1 MDAYFNVVEMKIV
14 MFIEGRGVTF
24 LIWAFEPAIGNFT
37 WELLGT
43 LVKKN

>member
-1 MDAYFNVVEMKIV
+1 

-37 WELLGT
+37 RELLET
-43 LVKKN
+43 LVEEKLKKYCFGFAQ